1 MSNQDS
7 KGKLLPWAIAAIVA
21 LLGSNI
27 FLYMKK
33 GAAETKTEQVSLS
46 LNDMQSTRDSLQRTY
61 DAALVELEG
70 MKGKN
75 SELNALIDRQK
86 EELTKQKSRIETL
99 MKSSGSAKAAQAE
112 IAKLK
117 SQIEGYVAQI
127 AELNTKNELLAKD
140 NATLTTEKTTLQQD
154 IQKAR
159 VEIENVSTQKAAVE
173 AEKKKVEDEKTG
185 LAKQVEAG
193 SVISVGNFSELQGF
207 QVRESGKERKKKWAE
222 NMERVKFSFDI
233 SENRIVKS
241 GKETFYLRIID
252 PTGVA
257 IAVQTAGAGVIK
269 LNDGKEVQYTLV
281 REIEYNGQGQKVDV
295 TWDPGVALS
304 KGNYTI
310 EVYNKGYL
318 AGKHSFTLKK

>member
-21 LLGSNI
+21 LLGSNV
-27 FLYMKK
+27 FLFMKK

-46 LNDMQSTRDSLQRTY
+46 LNDMQSTRDSLQHTY

-86 EELTKQKSRIETL
+86 EEISKQKSRIETL
-99 MKSSGSAKAAQAE
+99 IKSSGSTKAAQAE

-117 SQIEGYVAQI
+117 SQVEGYVAQI
-127 AELNTKNELLAKD
+127 EALNAKNEELSKS
-140 NATLTTEKTTLQQD
+140 NATLATEKTTLQED
-154 IQKAR
+154 IQKVR
-159 VEIENVSTQKAAVE
+159 VEVENVSTQKAAIE
-173 AEKKKVEDEKTG
+173 AEKKKVEEEKTG

-193 SVISVGNFSELQGF
+193 SVVTVGNFSELEGF

-222 NMERVKFSFDI
+222 NMQRVKFTFDVA
-233 SENRIVKS
+233 ENRISKNE
-241 GKETFYLRIID
+241 KETFYLRIID

-257 IAVQTAGAGVIK
+257 IAVQTSGGGVIK
-269 LNDGKEVQYTLV
+269 LNDGKEVQYTIA
-281 REIEYNGQGQKVDV
+281 REVTYNGQAQKVDV
-295 TWDPGVALS
+295 TWDPGVQLS
-304 KGNYTI
+304 KGSYTI
-310 EVYNKGYL
+310 EAYNKGYI
-318 AGKHSFTLKK
+318 AGKHTFTLKK

>member
-21 LLGSNI
+21 LIGSNI
-27 FLYMKK
+27 FLYTKK
-33 GAAETKTEQVSLS
+33 GSAETKTEQVTLS

-75 SELNALIDRQK
+75 AELNALIDRQK
-86 EELTKQKSRIETL
+86 DEITKQKSRIETL

-117 SQIEGYVAQI
+117 SQVEGYVAQI
-127 AELNTKNELLAKD
+127 AELNAKNEALTKD

-154 IQKAR
+154 IQKAK

-173 AEKKKVEDEKTG
+173 AEKKKVEDEKTN
-185 LAKQVEAG
+185 LSKQVEAG
-193 SVISVGNFSELQGF
+193 SVVTASNFSELEGF

-222 NMERVKFSFDI
+222 NMQRVKFTFDVA
-233 SENRIVKS
+233 ENRITKS

-269 LNDGKEVQYTLV
+269 LNDGKEVQYTLA
-281 REIEYNGQGQKVDV
+281 REVDYNGQAQKVDV
-295 TWDPGVALS
+295 TWDPGVQLS

-310 EVYNKGYL
+310 EVYNKGYI
-318 AGKHSFTLKK
+318 AGKHSFILKK

>member
-21 LLGSNI
+21 LVGSNI

-33 GAAETKTEQVSLS
+33 GAVETKTEQVTLS

-75 SELNALIDRQK
+75 AELNALIDRQK
-86 EELTKQKSRIETL
+86 DEITKQKSRIETL
-99 MKSSGSAKAAQAE
+99 MKSSGSVKAAQAE
-112 IAKLK
+112 ITKLK
-117 SQIEGYVAQI
+117 SQIDGYVAQI
-127 AELNTKNELLAKD
+127 SELNAKNEALTKD

-154 IQKAR
+154 VQKAKA
-159 VEIENVSTQKAAVE
+159 EIENVATQKAAVE
-173 AEKKKVEDEKTG
+173 AEKKKVEDEKSN
-185 LAKQVEAG
+185 LSKQVEAG
-193 SVISVGNFSELQGF
+193 SVIMVGNFGELEGF
-207 QVRESGKERKKKWAE
+207 QLRDNGKERKKKWAE
-222 NMERVKFSFDI
+222 NMQRVKFSFDAA
-233 SENRIVKS
+233 ENRIVKG

-269 LNDGKEVQYTLV
+269 LNDGKEVQYTLA
-281 REIEYNGQGQKVDV
+281 REVEYNGQSQKVEV
-295 TWDPGVALS
+295 TWDPGVQLS
-304 KGNYTI
+304 KGNYTV
-310 EVYNKGYL
+310 EVYNKGYI
-318 AGKHSFTLKK
+318 AGRHSFTLKK